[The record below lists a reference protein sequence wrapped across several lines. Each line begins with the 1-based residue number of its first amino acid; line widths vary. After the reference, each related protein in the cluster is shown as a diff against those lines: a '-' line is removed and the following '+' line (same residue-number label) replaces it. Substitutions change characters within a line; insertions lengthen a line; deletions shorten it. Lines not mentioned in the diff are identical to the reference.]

1 MDFLRRK
8 KTRKKYEIFTL
19 ALAER
24 FDSTERLLEM
34 EEREDI
40 IKQTIEMLPE
50 TTRTI
55 FSLCFVE
62 HKKYAEAAE
71 QLHVSLSTIK
81 KHIVRALKLIR
92 ESRGGQDG

>member
-1 MDFLRRK
+1 
-8 KTRKKYEIFTL
+8 
-19 ALAER
+19 
-24 FDSTERLLEM
+24 
-34 EEREDI
+34 
-40 IKQTIEMLPE
+40 MLPE

-62 HKKYAEAAE
+62 HMKYAEAAE